1 MVCLSCIP
9 QILLGL
15 FLNTLSHIMGCY
27 WYVVVKKKI
36 QKKKSCYNLSL
47 YHWNFKSITAHNFSK
62 LTLLEAHNMNHNFDN
77 ICLSQTYLYSS
88 IQHVNKRLHLNGY
101 QLVRAH
107 NPNNNKSDGF
117 SIYFKEFL
125 APRQVE
131 LNDLNECILFEV
143 CI

>member
-1 MVCLSCIP
+1 MS
-9 QILLGL
+9 
-15 FLNTLSHIMGCY
+15 
-27 WYVVVKKKI
+27 
-36 QKKKSCYNLSL
+36 
-47 YHWNFKSITAHNFSK
+47 
-62 LTLLEAHNMNHNFDN
+62 HNFDN
-77 ICLSQTYLYSS
+77 ICLTQTYLYSS

-131 LNDLNECILFEV
+131 LNDLNECILFKV
-143 CI
+143 WI

>member
-15 FLNTLSHIMGCY
+15 FLNNLSHIMGCY

-47 YHWNFKSITAHNFSK
+47 YHWNFKSITAHIFSK

-107 NPNNNKSDGF
+107 NPNNNKSDE
-117 SIYFKEFL
+117 IL

-143 CI
+143 WI